1 MKYNG
6 PKARVCRRLQMNLY
20 GSAKYDKVMQKKP
33 FGPGKNAKFRAGR
46 DSEYAKQ
53 LKEKQRARFLYGLS
67 EKQFRLLYAEATR
80 MKGMTGDNLKQLLE
94 RRLDNALF
102 RAGFAVTRLQS
113 RQFASHGLFSVDGAR
128 ATTPSM
134 LLKPGQKV
142 QARTRAKSS
151 PVFSTVR
158 ERTEKNVVPAWLKVN
173 PSSLEIEVVSLP
185 QASDAEQALD
195 MQQIVEF
202 YSRN

>member
-1 MKYNG
+1 MKYTG
-6 PKARVCRRLQMNLY
+6 PKARVCRRLNMNLY
-20 GSAKYDKVMQKKP
+20 GSDKYDKIMQRKP

-80 MKGMTGDNLKQLLE
+80 TKGMTGEVFKQLLE
-94 RRLDNALF
+94 RRLDNVLY
-102 RAGFAVTRLQS
+102 RAGFALTRLQS
-113 RQFASHGLFSVDGAR
+113 RQFASHGLFRVDGAR

-134 LLKPGQKV
+134 RLRPGQKITV
-142 QARTRAKSS
+142 RPKAKSS
-151 PVFSTVR
+151 PVFASIL
-158 ERTEKNVVPAWLKVN
+158 ERTEKNVVPSWIKVN
-173 PSSLEIEVVSLP
+173 PQSLEIDVVSMP
-185 QASDAEQALD
+185 APNDAEQGLD